1 MSAEINGGSEVL
13 DPRYVNSEVGGGLA
27 IGTGYCIP
35 GESGGLEDLAIVSGC
50 TISEAIGL
58 VELIIVPGYDISE
71 VEGLE
76 GC

>member
-13 DPRYVNSEVGGGLA
+13 DPRYVGGGLA
-27 IGTGYCIP
+27 VGPGYFIS

-58 VELIIVPGYDISE
+58 VELIIVPGYTISE